1 MRSMK
6 KTIFLFSP
14 LKTWSLVAMFFAISI
29 STVTA
34 QTQSLSVK
42 QWVAS
47 CAACHGTD
55 GYSVGGMAS
64 LAGQS
69 KNTLIEKMAGYK
81 NDKVDATIMH
91 QLSKG
96 YSDEQIEK
104 LAEYF
109 ASLPQ
114 EKPAIQPTGSLK
126 K

>member
-1 MRSMK
+1 MK
-6 KTIFLFSP
+6 KSIFLSHTF
-14 LKTWSLVAMFFAISI
+14 KTLPAVAMFFALVIS
-29 STVTA
+29 SATA
-34 QTQSLSVK
+34 QAQSLQIK
-42 QWVAS
+42 QLAAS

-69 KNTLIEKMAGYK
+69 KNSIIEKMAGYK
-81 NDKVDATIMH
+81 NGKIDATIMH

-104 LAEYF
+104 IAEYF

-114 EKPAIQPTGSLK
+114 EKPAVQPAGSLK